1 MGIGLDFILPL
12 VLLAEDVVLAGGPE
26 VWLPLVLG
34 GMGAAGSMMSGGAEG
49 KLGGY
54 GPSGIDDAP
63 TRRSIDPTLLG
74 NLFAPIEQLT
84 GVWAGRAQQDVALP
98 GAFVQPTPIISGDIL
113 PFTIGHVSQD
123 PSLQQPSIAALRA
136 PDFGEGPLSDPYKP
150 YIRPQYLGHPDPNP
164 WGTVMQTPVRLPE
177 LYGGIPQLKG
187 SLALLGVHPDPYG
200 NLTYEG
206 ERIFTG
212 TTPTGSGG
220 PGGGNPVP
228 DSTCPSGKRWPNG
241 QCAGGDDRWED
252 PTDDYD
258 PTEGEKPE

>member
-26 VWLPLVLG
+26 VFIPLILG
-34 GMGAAGSMMSGGAEG
+34 GMGAAGSIMSGGAEG

-54 GPSGIDDAP
+54 GRRGIDDAP
-63 TRRSIDPTLLG
+63 TRQSIDPTLLG
-74 NLFAPIEQLT
+74 NLFAPIEQMT
-84 GVWAGRAQQDVALP
+84 GVWAGRAQQPVTLP
-98 GAFVQPTPIISGDIL
+98 GAFVQPTPLYSGGGM
-113 PFTIGHVSQD
+113 PFAIGNVSQD
-123 PSLQQPSIAALRA
+123 TSLQQPSMAALPA

-150 YIRPQYLGHPDPNP
+150 YIRPRAQDSLVPNQ
-164 WGTVMQTPVRLPE
+164 WGTVPQTPVRPPE

-187 SLALLGVHPDPYG
+187 SLALLGLHSDPYG

-206 ERIFTG
+206 GDIFTG
-212 TTPTGSGG
+212 LTPTGSPG

-241 QCAGGDDRWED
+241 QCAGGDERWED
-252 PTDDYD
+252 PNDDYD
-258 PTEGEKPE
+258 PEGEKLA